1 MTTVVV
7 TGASGRI
14 GRRLL
19 PTLVQAESVDRVVGL
34 DVRGQSVKGVESLG
48 CDLVRDELKPLLEG
62 ADTVVHLASVFRPDR
77 DGLDSSQVDLAATHR
92 LLEAAGAV
100 GVTKLVLVSSAMV
113 YGAWPDNP
121 VPLTEA
127 APLRPNPDFAFAV
140 HKTEVERTAAAWR
153 AEHPGTKIVVLRPA
167 VAIASDATSWVA
179 RTLRASAAISVGDED
194 PPVQF
199 LHLDD
204 LTSAVEL
211 ATLHDLDGAYNVAPD
226 AWVGRDEVREL
237 DGRTPRVR
245 LSEDA
250 AGRITAFRWRHR
262 LAPTPP
268 GILPYTRYP
277 WVVAN
282 DRLRAEGWAPEH
294 SNEEA
299 YVDAYRPRPWA
310 MMNSRRHQQLAL
322 AGAAT
327 LVAGA
332 ATGAT
337 ALARALRRR

>member
-14 GRRLL
+14 GRRLMPSL
-19 PTLVQAESVDRVVGL
+19 AAAETVDRLVGL
-34 DVRGQSVKGVESLG
+34 DVRGQSAKGVEIRG

-62 ADTVVHLASVFRPDR
+62 ADVVVHLASGFRPDR
-77 DGLDSSQVDLAATHR
+77 DGLDSSQVDLAATQR

-100 GVTKLVLVSSAMV
+100 GVSKLVLVSSAMV

-121 VPLTEA
+121 VPITEA

-140 HKTEVERTAAAWR
+140 HKAEVERMAAGWQAG
-153 AEHPGTKIVVLRPA
+153 HPGTTIVVLRPA
-167 VAIASDATSWVA
+167 VAIARDEKSWVA
-179 RTLRASAAISVGDED
+179 RTLRASTAISVGDEN

-199 LHLDD
+199 LHFDD
-204 LTSAVEL
+204 LCSAVVL
-211 ATLHDLDGAYNVAPD
+211 ATLQDLDGAYNVAPD
-226 AWVGRDEVREL
+226 SWVGSDEVREL

-245 LSEDA
+245 LPENA
-250 AGRITAFRWRHR
+250 AGRVTAFRWRHR

-268 GILPYTRYP
+268 GILPYTRWS

-282 DRLRAEGWAPEH
+282 DRLRAEGWVPEH
-294 SNEEA
+294 TNEEA

-310 MMNSRRHQQLAL
+310 MMNSRRRQQLAL
-322 AGAAT
+322 GGAAAV
-327 LVAGA
+327 VAGA
-332 ATGAT
+332 AAGAT
-337 ALARALRRR
+337 ALARSLRRR

>member
-1 MTTVVV
+1 MTTIVV

-14 GRRLL
+14 GRRLVPAL
-19 PTLVQAESVDRVVGL
+19 AAADSVERVVGL
-34 DVRGQSVKGVESLG
+34 DVRAQSAKGVETLA
-48 CDLVRDELKPLLEG
+48 CDLVRDEVKPLLEG
-62 ADTVVHLASVFRPDR
+62 ADVVVHLASVYRPDR
-77 DGLDSSQVDLAATHR
+77 DGLDSSQVDLAATYR

-127 APLRPNPDFAFAV
+127 APLRPNAEFSFAV
-140 HKTEVERTAAAWR
+140 HKTEVERLAARWR
-153 AEHPGTKIVVLRPA
+153 ADHPGTTIVVLRPT
-167 VAIASDATSWVA
+167 VAIASDDASWVA
-179 RTLRASAAISVGDED
+179 RALRASAAISVGDED

-211 ATLHDLDGAYNVAPD
+211 AARRDLSGAYNVAPD
-226 AWVGRDEVREL
+226 SWVGSDEVREL

-245 LSEDA
+245 LSENA
-250 AGRITAFRWRHR
+250 AGRVTDFRWRHR

-282 DRLRAEGWAPEH
+282 DRLRGEGWVPEH
-294 SNEEA
+294 TNEEA

-310 MMNSRRHQQLAL
+310 MMNSRRRQQLAL
-322 AGAAT
+322 GGAAAV
-327 LVAGA
+327 VAGA

-337 ALARALRRR
+337 ALVRALRRR